1 MIMRLLLSV
10 SLGASIL
17 LNALCTDAA
26 ATTTAVKSRQSNS
39 SSCVNEYQQA
49 VQSYQNCTNSINTST
64 LPCTPSCD
72 CCELRSRDRAAVPC
86 CAQFGDAAAHYEC
99 GVTDGSPSGGK
110 KRNTSP
116 FDCSGFKSLATSLW
130 YPVIGL
136 LSLATI
142 LL

>member
-1 MIMRLLLSV
+1 MIMKLLLSV
-10 SLGASIL
+10 LGVSIL

-39 SSCVNEYQQA
+39 SSCVNEYEQA
-49 VQSYQNCTNSINTST
+49 VQSYENCINSIDTSK

-72 CCELRSRDRAAVPC
+72 CCELRSRDRAAVLC
-86 CAQFGDAAAHYEC
+86 CDEFGTAASHYRC
-99 GVTDGSPSGGK
+99 GVTDGSGGFGK